1 MTQTLNQPVAQH
13 AMVISHHALGVTRL
27 HRFPVASVEEAR
39 DEFGGTLADALLFV
53 DGVQCVECATE
64 ATETRDHAAVPR
76 QCLSCGTAGCACIVV
91 EDDHSRDT
99 FFCLDCLPL
108 CNRSCCTD

>member
-1 MTQTLNQPVAQH
+1 MTQTLSQPAAEH
-13 AMVISHHALGVTRL
+13 AMVVTRL
-27 HRFPVASVEEAR
+27 GLPHYLHVFTVESVEDAR

-53 DGVQCVECATE
+53 DGVMCTECATE

-99 FFCLDCLPL
+99 YFCLDCLPR
-108 CNRSCCTD
+108 CNRSCCA